1 MMFAFASSLSGVV
14 QYAALCFAF
23 NVTQGSNAADG
34 ANMNLKDVLAK
45 CSGGETVD
53 LTGKVIAPSNIN
65 GFAFPRSVTLV
76 GGRYQAE
83 DKSKRAFRLNQC
95 RNIVFRNGEVAG
107 VDRSAMGFLFQGC
120 RDIKMERMDV
130 HDLKHGIAANKCDG
144 FTVEG
149 CRFRDL
155 RIDAFRS
162 GGSRRVRVISNY
174 ATDFHP
180 VNTGGKGDHPDFIQ
194 FWPLYGNDNS
204 EIEIIGNR
212 YERGSGLPAQ
222 GIFVRGIYEDKK
234 TGKPNRPQ
242 FGRVVICSNVIDGG
256 LRNGISVS
264 GVNSGQVTDNIVLT
278 RDGDDFESFLRV
290 ERSDIL
296 VRGNVARKFI
306 GQVDRKAN
314 KTGRTAVPQMS
325 AQRISC

>member
-1 MMFAFASSLSGVV
+1 MTLREILGK
-14 QYAALCFAF
+14 L
-23 NVTQGSNAADG
+23 
-34 ANMNLKDVLAK
+34 
-45 CSGGETVD
+45 SGGETVN
-53 LTGKVIAPSNIN
+53 LTGKVISPSDVRD
-65 GFAFPRSVTLV
+65 FTFSRPVTLV

-83 DKSKRAFRLNQC
+83 SNSKRAFRLNAC
-95 RNIVFRNGEVAG
+95 RNITFRNGEVAG

-120 RDIKMERMDV
+120 RDIRMEGMDV
-130 HDLKHGIAANKCDG
+130 HGLMHGIAANTCDG
-144 FTVEG
+144 FTLES
-149 CRFRDL
+149 CQFRDL

-180 VNTGGKGDHPDFIQ
+180 INTGGKGDHPDFIQ

-212 YERGSGLPAQ
+212 FERGNGLPAQ
-222 GIFVRGIYEDKK
+222 GVFVRGIYEDKK

-264 GVNSGQVTDNIVLT
+264 GVNSGQVTDNIVLS
-278 RDGDDFESFLRV
+278 RKGDGFDSFLRV
-290 ERSDIL
+290 ERSNVI
-296 VRGNVARKFI
+296 VRGNVAVKLI
-306 GQVDRKAN
+306 GDIDLKTNTLGRKAPP
-314 KTGRTAVPQMS
+314 AMS
-325 AQRISC
+325 AQRVSC